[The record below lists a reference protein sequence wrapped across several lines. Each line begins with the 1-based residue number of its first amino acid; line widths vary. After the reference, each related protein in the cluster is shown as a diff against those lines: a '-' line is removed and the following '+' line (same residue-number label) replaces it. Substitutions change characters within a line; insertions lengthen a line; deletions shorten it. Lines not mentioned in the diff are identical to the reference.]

1 MRDHRAC
8 MRVMEDLIDQH
19 GLSEELDHAM
29 VEQTGNTNFW
39 LGNDSFLDEPSDAE
53 DPEQTLLAANASLRS
68 EAADQSAMVQAVQ
81 GALECH
87 QLQRDLE
94 HARMALEDMRSR
106 QLRTESQQ

>member
-1 MRDHRAC
+1 
-8 MRVMEDLIDQH
+8 MRVMEELIDQH
-19 GLSEELDHAM
+19 GLSEELDDAM
-29 VEQTGNTNFW
+29 VEQTGNTTFW

-68 EAADQSAMVQAVQ
+68 EAADHSAMVQAVQ

-94 HARMALEDMRSR
+94 LARMALEDMRSR
-106 QLRTESQQ
+106 QLRLESRQ

>member
-1 MRDHRAC
+1 
-8 MRVMEDLIDQH
+8 MRVMEELIDRH
-19 GLSEELDHAM
+19 GLSDELDDRLI
-29 VEQTGNTNFW
+29 ECTGDTIFW
-39 LGNDSFLDEPSDAE
+39 LGDDSFLDEPSDTE

-68 EAADQSAMVQAVQ
+68 EAADVSTMVQAVQ

-106 QLRTESQQ
+106 QLRSESRQ